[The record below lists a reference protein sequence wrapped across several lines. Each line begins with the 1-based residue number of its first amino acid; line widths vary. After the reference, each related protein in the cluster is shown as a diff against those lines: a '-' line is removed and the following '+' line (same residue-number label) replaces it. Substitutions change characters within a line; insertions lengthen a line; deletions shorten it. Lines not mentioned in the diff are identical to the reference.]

1 MEIRR
6 SGPEGPDR
14 APEPFE
20 NEAPEAALEHDNAN
34 CDGPQPC
41 LDALFSQYP
50 QAFDG
55 MDRDRIVYDSGWE
68 DSSGL
73 DVRVV
78 FGAGPENPE
87 LWEWA
92 RGLCLRSN
100 VPGEDGG

>member
-1 MEIRR
+1 MEKRR

-20 NEAPEAALEHDNAN
+20 FEAPEAAQEHDNAC
-34 CDGPQPC
+34 CDCAQQC

-55 MDRDRIVYDSGWE
+55 IDRDGIVYGSGWD

-73 DVRVV
+73 AVRVLI
-78 FGAGPENPE
+78 GAGPENPE

-92 RGLCLRSN
+92 RGLALRSN

>member
-1 MEIRR
+1 MEKRR

-20 NEAPEAALEHDNAN
+20 FEAPEAAQEHDNGG
-34 CDGPQPC
+34 CDCAQLC
-41 LDALFSQYP
+41 LEALFSQYP

-55 MDRDRIVYDSGWE
+55 IDRDAIVYDSGW
-68 DSSGL
+68 DNSSGL
-73 DVRVV
+73 AVRVLI
-78 FGAGPENPE
+78 GAGPENPE

-92 RGLCLRSN
+92 RGLALRSN